1 MDLKR
6 VLTTVLGLPIVAL
19 LFVLGNEYVIGVAV
33 LIVSIISMYEYFGAV
48 KKVAKPIQW
57 VGYLSN
63 LYIVGAMFLE
73 TEKLLHF
80 VALSIPVVMLLL
92 FLNVI
97 LTDMKITFKDVA
109 YTLVGIMY
117 VPFFFMFLE
126 LVRKLEFGKVLFAYT
141 FVVSWSTDIFAYLIG
156 KHFGKHKFSKISP
169 KKSIEGCVAG
179 AIGAVIVSVIY
190 MAISNN
196 YWGTEFSYS
205 IIAIVSLVLSLLSQI
220 GDFVAS
226 SVKRFVDVKDY
237 GNLLPGHGGML
248 DRLDSLV
255 FIAPF
260 LYMIF
265 TGQVG
270 ADDLTG
276 PVGISELVSK
286 TTGVKEYLYIMA
298 VVSVSLGITNL
309 LPIPAL
315 DGGKILLLLIEA
327 IRRKPVS
334 DKVQIQLQLLGFS
347 LLIAL
352 SIFVTYNDI
361 SRIF

>member
-19 LFVLGNEYVIGVAV
+19 LFVLGNQYVIGIAV
-33 LIVSIISMYEYFGAV
+33 LIASIISMYEYFEAV
-48 KKVAKPIQW
+48 KKVSKPIQW
-57 VGYLSN
+57 VGYLAN
-63 LYIVGAMFLE
+63 IYIIGAMFLE
-73 TEKLLHF
+73 TEKLLHL
-80 VALSIPVVMLLL
+80 VALSIPIIMLIL

-97 LTDMKITFKDVA
+97 FTDMKITFKDVA

-126 LVRKLEFGKVLFAYT
+126 LIRKIENGKILFAYT

-179 AIGAVIVSVIY
+179 AIGAVIISVIY
-190 MAISNN
+190 MVISNKF
-196 YWGTEFSYS
+196 WGTEFSYGM
-205 IIAIVSLVLSLLSQI
+205 IALISLGLSLLSQV

-248 DRLDSLV
+248 DRLDSLI

-265 TGQVG
+265 T
-270 ADDLTG
+270 
-276 PVGISELVSK
+276 I
-286 TTGVKEYLYIMA
+286 
-298 VVSVSLGITNL
+298 
-309 LPIPAL
+309 
-315 DGGKILLLLIEA
+315 
-327 IRRKPVS
+327 
-334 DKVQIQLQLLGFS
+334 
-347 LLIAL
+347 
-352 SIFVTYNDI
+352 
-361 SRIF
+361 

>member
-6 VLTTVLGLPIVAL
+6 ILTTVFGLPIVAL
-19 LFVLGNEYVIGVAV
+19 LFVLGNQYVIGIAV
-33 LIVSIISMYEYFGAV
+33 LIASIISMYEYFEAV
-48 KKVAKPIQW
+48 KKVSKPIQW
-57 VGYLSN
+57 VGYLAN
-63 LYIVGAMFLE
+63 IYIIGAMFLE
-73 TEKLLHF
+73 TEKLLHL
-80 VALSIPVVMLLL
+80 VALSIPIIMLIL

-97 LTDMKITFKDVA
+97 FTDMKITFKDVA

-126 LVRKLEFGKVLFAYT
+126 LIRKIENGKILFAYT

-179 AIGAVIVSVIY
+179 AIGAVIISVIY
-190 MAISNN
+190 MVISNKF
-196 YWGTEFSYS
+196 WGTEFSYGM
-205 IIAIVSLVLSLLSQI
+205 IALISLGLSLLSQV

-248 DRLDSLV
+248 DRLDSLI

-265 TGQVG
+265 T
-270 ADDLTG
+270 
-276 PVGISELVSK
+276 I
-286 TTGVKEYLYIMA
+286 
-298 VVSVSLGITNL
+298 
-309 LPIPAL
+309 
-315 DGGKILLLLIEA
+315 
-327 IRRKPVS
+327 
-334 DKVQIQLQLLGFS
+334 
-347 LLIAL
+347 
-352 SIFVTYNDI
+352 
-361 SRIF
+361 

>member
-19 LFVLGNEYVIGVAV
+19 LFVLGNQYVIGVAV
-33 LIVSIISMYEYFGAV
+33 LIVSIISMHEYFGAI
-48 KKVAKPIQW
+48 KKTCKPIQW

-73 TEKLLHF
+73 TEKLLPL
-80 VALSIPVVMLLL
+80 VAFSIPVIMLML

-97 LTDMKITFKDVA
+97 FTDMKITFKDVA

-126 LVRKLEFGKVLFAYT
+126 LIRQLENGKVLFAYA
-141 FVVSWSTDIFAYLIG
+141 FVISWSTDIFAYLIG

-179 AIGAVIVSVIY
+179 AIGAVIVSIIY
-190 MAISNN
+190 MVISNN
-196 YWGTEFSYS
+196 YWETEFVYS
-205 IIAIVSLVLSLLSQI
+205 SIAIVSFGLSLLSQI

-265 TGQVG
+265 
-270 ADDLTG
+270 
-276 PVGISELVSK
+276 I
-286 TTGVKEYLYIMA
+286 
-298 VVSVSLGITNL
+298 
-309 LPIPAL
+309 
-315 DGGKILLLLIEA
+315 
-327 IRRKPVS
+327 
-334 DKVQIQLQLLGFS
+334 
-347 LLIAL
+347 
-352 SIFVTYNDI
+352 
-361 SRIF
+361 

>member
-19 LFVLGNEYVIGVAV
+19 LFVLGNKYVIGVAV
-33 LIVSIISMYEYFGAV
+33 LIVSIISMHEYFGAI
-48 KKVAKPIQW
+48 KKVANPIKW

-63 LYIVGAMFLE
+63 VFIIGAIFVE
-73 TEKLLHF
+73 PDKLLHLISF
-80 VALSIPVVMLLL
+80 SIPIGMLLL
-92 FLNVI
+92 FLSVI
-97 LTDMKITFKDVA
+97 FTEMKITFKDVA
-109 YTLVGIMY
+109 YTLVGIFY

-126 LVRKLEFGKVLFAYT
+126 LIRGLEHGKILFAYT
-141 FVVSWSTDIFAYLIG
+141 FVISWSTDIFAYLIG

-179 AIGAVIVSVIY
+179 AIGAVIISIIY

-196 YWGTEFSYS
+196 FWGTEYSYYL
-205 IIAIVSLVLSLLSQI
+205 IAIISLLLSLMSQI

-226 SVKRFVDVKDY
+226 SIKRFVDVKDY

-265 TGQVG
+265 
-270 ADDLTG
+270 
-276 PVGISELVSK
+276 
-286 TTGVKEYLYIMA
+286 M
-298 VVSVSLGITNL
+298 
-309 LPIPAL
+309 
-315 DGGKILLLLIEA
+315 
-327 IRRKPVS
+327 
-334 DKVQIQLQLLGFS
+334 
-347 LLIAL
+347 
-352 SIFVTYNDI
+352 
-361 SRIF
+361 

>member
-6 VLTTVLGLPIVAL
+6 ILTTVFGLPIVAL
-19 LFVLGNEYVIGVAV
+19 LFVLGNQYVIGIAV
-33 LIVSIISMYEYFGAV
+33 LIASIISMYEYFGAV
-48 KKVAKPIQW
+48 KKVSIPIQW
-57 VGYLSN
+57 VGYLAN
-63 LYIVGAMFLE
+63 IYIVGAMFLE
-73 TEKLLHF
+73 TEKLLHL
-80 VALSIPVVMLLL
+80 VALSIPIIMLIL

-97 LTDMKITFKDVA
+97 FTDMKITFKDVA

-126 LVRKLEFGKVLFAYT
+126 LIRKIENGKILFAYT

-179 AIGAVIVSVIY
+179 AIGAVIISVIY
-190 MAISNN
+190 MVISNKF
-196 YWGTEFSYS
+196 WGTEFSYGM
-205 IIAIVSLVLSLLSQI
+205 IALISLGLSLLSQV

-248 DRLDSLV
+248 DRLDSLI

-265 TGQVG
+265 T
-270 ADDLTG
+270 
-276 PVGISELVSK
+276 I
-286 TTGVKEYLYIMA
+286 
-298 VVSVSLGITNL
+298 
-309 LPIPAL
+309 
-315 DGGKILLLLIEA
+315 
-327 IRRKPVS
+327 
-334 DKVQIQLQLLGFS
+334 
-347 LLIAL
+347 
-352 SIFVTYNDI
+352 
-361 SRIF
+361 

>member
-6 VLTTVLGLPIVAL
+6 ILTTVFGLPIVAL
-19 LFVLGNEYVIGVAV
+19 LFVLGNQYVIGIAV
-33 LIVSIISMYEYFGAV
+33 LIASIISMYEYFEAV
-48 KKVAKPIQW
+48 KKVSKPIQW
-57 VGYLSN
+57 VGYLAN
-63 LYIVGAMFLE
+63 IYIIGAMFLE
-73 TEKLLHF
+73 TEKLLHL
-80 VALSIPVVMLLL
+80 VALSIPIIMLIL

-97 LTDMKITFKDVA
+97 FTDMKITFKDVA

-179 AIGAVIVSVIY
+179 AIGAVIISVIY
-190 MAISNN
+190 MVISNKF
-196 YWGTEFSYS
+196 WGTEFSYGM
-205 IIAIVSLVLSLLSQI
+205 IALISLGLSLLSQV

-248 DRLDSLV
+248 DRLDSLI

-265 TGQVG
+265 T
-270 ADDLTG
+270 
-276 PVGISELVSK
+276 I
-286 TTGVKEYLYIMA
+286 
-298 VVSVSLGITNL
+298 
-309 LPIPAL
+309 
-315 DGGKILLLLIEA
+315 
-327 IRRKPVS
+327 
-334 DKVQIQLQLLGFS
+334 
-347 LLIAL
+347 
-352 SIFVTYNDI
+352 
-361 SRIF
+361 

>member
-179 AIGAVIVSVIY
+179 AIGAVIISAIY

-205 IIAIVSLVLSLLSQI
+205 MIAIVSLGLSLLSQI

-265 TGQVG
+265 
-270 ADDLTG
+270 
-276 PVGISELVSK
+276 
-286 TTGVKEYLYIMA
+286 M
-298 VVSVSLGITNL
+298 
-309 LPIPAL
+309 
-315 DGGKILLLLIEA
+315 
-327 IRRKPVS
+327 
-334 DKVQIQLQLLGFS
+334 
-347 LLIAL
+347 
-352 SIFVTYNDI
+352 
-361 SRIF
+361 